1 MPLDAEGE
9 AEEREPGVE
18 GDLRRHI
25 AHHLSARADVIVADT
40 VATFP
45 LSAGSRRLDAD
56 YCGRLGKAVVGLL
69 DAAILQEHI
78 DSRAEG
84 ISELT
89 TLVVER
95 ELTPDQLFM
104 FVHITMNTAI
114 DELSL
119 DHRVGAETEAWPQVA
134 QLVRRAAFDLL
145 ASWTTRY
152 IEMPERSS
160 IEDPLT
166 TLHTRPVLDAVLFKE
181 CHRAVRFEHW
191 VSMMLIDIDNLSSIN
206 KAHGYGVGDRILE
219 RMGILLRTYF
229 REHDWVARYAEDTI
243 AVLLPETTP
252 ADVLTLAERT
262 RAMVEDRLT
271 FRDYRTDQRSV
282 VTVSVAATSARA
294 LEGDPIDSQR
304 LLMETEAALERAKA
318 GGRNRVEH
326 VFLLP
331 RLISIED
338 AVSQLGTTLEGIEA
352 LVAEGKLD
360 PVKAGRHV
368 RLDRAA
374 VDALANDRFGTS

>member
-9 AEEREPGVE
+9 ATKRDPRVDGE
-18 GDLRRHI
+18 LRRRI
-25 AHHLSARADVIVADT
+25 AHHLSDRADVIVADT

-56 YCGRLGKAVVGLL
+56 YCVRLGKAVVGLL
-69 DAAILQEHI
+69 DDAIRHEQL
-78 DSRAEG
+78 DSRAPR
-84 ISELT
+84 ISELA
-89 TLVVER
+89 TLVIER
-95 ELTPDQLFM
+95 ELTPDQVFM
-104 FVHITMNTAI
+104 FVHIAMNTAI

-119 DHRVGAETEAWPQVA
+119 DQRVGAETESWPQVA

-152 IEMPERSS
+152 MEMPERSS
-160 IEDPLT
+160 IEDTLT
-166 TLHTRPVLDAVLFKE
+166 TLHIRPVLDAVLLKE
-181 CHRAVRFEHW
+181 CHRAERFEHW
-191 VSMMLIDIDNLSSIN
+191 VSMMLIDIDNLSNIN

-219 RMGILLRTYF
+219 RMGILLRTFF
-229 REHDWVARYAEDTI
+229 REHDWVVRYAEDTI

-271 FRDYRTDQRSV
+271 IRDYRTDQRAV

-294 LEGDPIDSQR
+294 LEGEPIDPQR
-304 LLMETEAALERAKA
+304 FLAAAEAALERAKA
-318 GGRNRVEH
+318 GGRNRVAH
-326 VFLLP
+326 VFILP

-338 AVSQLGTTLEGIEA
+338 AVAQLGTTLEGIEA
-352 LVAEGKLD
+352 LVSEGKLD

-368 RLDRAA
+368 RLERAA
-374 VDALANDRFGTS
+374 VEALVKDLAGS

>member
-9 AEEREPGVE
+9 ATKRGSGVDV
-18 GDLRRHI
+18 DLRRHV
-25 AHHLSARADVIVADT
+25 AHHLSDRADVIVADT

-45 LSAGSRRLDAD
+45 LSSGSRRVDAD
-56 YCGRLGKAVVGLL
+56 YCVRLGQSVVELLSDAVLADRL
-69 DAAILQEHI
+69 
-78 DSRAEG
+78 DSRSSG
-84 ISELT
+84 ISELAT
-89 TLVVER
+89 IVAER
-95 ELTPDQLFM
+95 ELSPDQVFM
-104 FVHITMNTAI
+104 FAHIAMNTSI

-119 DHRVGAETEAWPQVA
+119 DPRVGVDTEPWPQTA
-134 QLVRRAAFDLL
+134 QIIRRAVFELL
-145 ASWTTRY
+145 AAWTTRSM
-152 IEMPERSS
+152 EMPQRAS
-160 IEDPLT
+160 IEDALT
-166 TLHTRPVLDAVLFKE
+166 TLHTRPVLDAVLLKE
-181 CHRAVRFEHW
+181 CHRAERFEHW
-191 VSMMLIDIDNLSSIN
+191 VSMMLIDIDNLSDIN
-206 KAHGYGVGDRILE
+206 RTHGYGVGDRILE

-229 REHDWVARYAEDTI
+229 REHDWVVRYADDTI

-271 FRDYRTDQRSV
+271 FRDYRTEQRAI

-294 LEGDPIDSQR
+294 LEGEPIDHQR
-304 LLMETEAALERAKA
+304 FLTEAEAALQRAMA
-318 GGRNRVEH
+318 GGGNRVEH

-338 AVSQLGTTLEGIEA
+338 AVTQLGTTLEGLET

-368 RLDRAA
+368 RLERAA
-374 VDALANDRFGTS
+374 VEAFINDQLAD

>member
-1 MPLDAEGE
+1 MPLDGEGK
-9 AEEREPGVE
+9 ATKRDPGVE
-18 GDLRRHI
+18 GDLRRHV
-25 AHHLSARADVIVADT
+25 AHHLSDRADVIVADT

-56 YCGRLGKAVVGLL
+56 YCVRLGTAVVGLL
-69 DAAILQEHI
+69 DMAILHQQI
-78 DSRAEG
+78 DSRAAG
-84 ISELT
+84 TSELT
-89 TLVVER
+89 TLVAER
-95 ELTPDQLFM
+95 ELTPDQVFLF
-104 FVHITMNTAI
+104 VRIAMNTAI

-119 DHRVGAETEAWPQVA
+119 DPRVGAETEPWPQAA

-145 ASWTTRY
+145 AAWTTRY
-152 IEMPERSS
+152 MEMPERSS

-166 TLHTRPVLDAVLFKE
+166 TLHTRPVLDAVLLKE
-181 CHRAVRFEHW
+181 CHRAERFEHW
-191 VSMMLIDIDNLSSIN
+191 VSMMLIDIDNLSNIN

-229 REHDWVARYAEDTI
+229 REHDWVVRYAEDTI

-271 FRDYRTDQRSV
+271 FRDYRTDQRAV

-294 LEGDPIDSQR
+294 LEGEPIDSQR
-304 LLMETEAALERAKA
+304 FLAEAEAALGRAKA
-318 GGRNRVEH
+318 GGGNRVED

-352 LVAEGKLD
+352 LVSEGKLD

-374 VDALANDRFGTS
+374 VEALVKDRAGS